1 MTGGEAQEFITA
13 LVDHE
18 LPEPERALLETHLN
32 ECADCRTALAAERAL
47 KQAIHG
53 TGAQLRAPDALRA
66 RILSDP
72 RIFPARGGF
81 VRTWRDYLWPMPPA
95 LRPALAMAILLAVS
109 LPAYYFLDY
118 RRDPIAVAALESY
131 DLFVQG
137 KLPVSRPASADEIA
151 ALLTRAVSG
160 RFHPM
165 GYDFTVM
172 DLRPVAGLVREI
184 DGRKILVAIYQGP
197 RGTIF
202 CYTFLGSEAD
212 APPNAAK
219 FFDSEKKLNFYAFSR
234 GTVNA
239 VFHREGDVI
248 CILASEIPM
257 AELLAVTR
265 LKARPS

>member
-1 MTGGEAQEFITA
+1 MNCGEAQELITA
-13 LVDHE
+13 VVDGE
-18 LPEPERALLETHLN
+18 LPEAERALLETHLYA
-32 ECADCRTALAAERAL
+32 CANCRTALAAEQGL

-53 TGAQLRAPDALRA
+53 TGALLRAPDALRA

-72 RIFPARGGF
+72 RIFPAQGRGA
-81 VRTWRDYLWPMPPA
+81 RRWRDYLWPMPPA
-95 LRPALAMAILLAVS
+95 LRPALAVALLLAVA
-109 LPAYYFLDY
+109 LPAYYFIDY
-118 RRDPIAVAALESY
+118 RREPVAVAALESY
-131 DLFVQG
+131 DLFFQG

-151 ALLTRAVSG
+151 ALLTRAVGG

-165 GYDFTVM
+165 GYDFTAM

-184 DGRKILVAIYQGP
+184 QGRKILVAIYQGP
-197 RGTIF
+197 HGAIF
-202 CYTFLGSEAD
+202 CYTFLGSEDD

-248 CILASEIPM
+248 CILASQMPM
-257 AELLAVTR
+257 EELLTVTR
-265 LKARPS
+265 SKARPS

>member
-1 MTGGEAQEFITA
+1 MTCGEAQEFITA

-32 ECADCRTALAAERAL
+32 ECAECRTVFAAERDL
-47 KQAIHG
+47 KQAFRES
-53 TGAQLRAPDALRA
+53 GAQLRAPDALRA

-72 RIFPARGGF
+72 RIFPSQGRGG
-81 VRTWRDYLWPMPPA
+81 RRWRDYLWPMPPA
-95 LRPALAMAILLAVS
+95 LRPALAVALLLAVA
-109 LPAYYFLDY
+109 LPAYYFIDY
-118 RRDPIAVAALESY
+118 RREPVAVAALESY

-151 ALLTRAVSG
+151 TLLTRAVGG

-165 GYDFTVM
+165 GYDFTAM

-184 DGRKILVAIYQGP
+184 QGRTILVAIYQGP
-197 RGTIF
+197 HGAIF
-202 CYTFLGSEAD
+202 CYTFLGSEDD

-234 GTVNA
+234 GGVNA
-239 VFHREGDVI
+239 VFHREGAVI

-257 AELLAVTR
+257 EELLTLTR
-265 LKARPS
+265 SKARAS